1 MDRFSCLWKIVIGG
15 SCIGCFDAEQSFA
28 LIQAIENQTHFKNK
42 KDKKR
47 SKGKLLEDLKE
58 LQNLEKKAQGD
69 CQNAKD
75 IGTNSTTSIKTR
87 LVKISVDKDG
97 KIITKKVQ
105 KYCKKESGQIIRE
118 SQEENE
124 GEGTTFGNGGQPPEQ
139 IASLLGS
146 KEHLESQL
154 PQWPTKDETPS
165 IQVNC
170 HCPDEDLHQMGRLP
184 RGAER

>member
-1 MDRFSCLWKIVIGG
+1 MNRFSCLWKIVIGG

-47 SKGKLLEDLKE
+47 NRGELLENLKG
-58 LQNLEKKAQGD
+58 LRNLEKKSQSD

-75 IGTNSTTSIKTR
+75 MGANSTTSIKTN
-87 LVKISVDKDG
+87 LTKVSLDDNK
-97 KIITKKVQ
+97 KIIIKKVQ
-105 KYCKKESGQIIRE
+105 KYCKKESGQIILE
-118 SQEENE
+118 NQEEKE
-124 GEGTTFGNGGQPPEQ
+124 GKETTFGNGGQPPEQ

-146 KEHLESQL
+146 KEHLEGQL

-170 HCPDEDLHQMGRLP
+170 HCPDEDLHQIGRLP